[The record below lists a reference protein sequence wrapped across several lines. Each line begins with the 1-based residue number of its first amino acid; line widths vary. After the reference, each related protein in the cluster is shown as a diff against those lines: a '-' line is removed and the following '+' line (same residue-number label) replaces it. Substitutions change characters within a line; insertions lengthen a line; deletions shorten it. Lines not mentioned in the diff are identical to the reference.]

1 MRRGKTL
8 RKRIFK
14 KSKTTTTATTTKM
27 NIGMTNLGYWSKS
40 VGFKIFETN
49 VKLFFQITLLLDL
62 CMLSAV
68 DF

>member
-1 MRRGKTL
+1 
-8 RKRIFK
+8 
-14 KSKTTTTATTTKM
+14 
-27 NIGMTNLGYWSKS
+27 MTNLGYWSKS

-62 CMLSAV
+62 CMLSTV